1 MGPVAL
7 EMPNSHVPC
16 SFHGTH
22 SRTTVFLIHGGKAGA
37 LRPSDRKWLLSI
49 PDRGF
54 TLIEGEDALR
64 GAFCPRCH
72 LCLRGPLVSVSEP
85 KHIAGQDR
93 EGGTTNRA
101 STRTE
106 NSSSLGPTLSV
117 CSDEPLTYT
126 FKCLALLSLALKCQC
141 STWSQTWNTSL
152 SLTIGGRITLHS
164 RAPGLW
170 SGVPDPA
177 SRCPFSLT

>member
-1 MGPVAL
+1 MLFPRHPIP
-7 EMPNSHVPC
+7 EPP
-16 SFHGTH
+16 SFLSTEEEPE
-22 SRTTVFLIHGGKAGA
+22 
-37 LRPSDRKWLLSI
+37 PSDLVTENGCSASLTE
-49 PDRGF
+49 GLH
-54 TLIEGEDALR
+54 LIEGEDALQ

-72 LCLRGPLVSVSEP
+72 LCLRSPLVSVSEP
-85 KHIAGQDR
+85 KSIAGQDR

-106 NSSSLGPTLSV
+106 DSSSLGPTLSV
-117 CSDEPLTYT
+117 CSDEPLAYT

-152 SLTIGGRITLHS
+152 SLTICGRITLHS
-164 RAPGLW
+164 HAPGLW